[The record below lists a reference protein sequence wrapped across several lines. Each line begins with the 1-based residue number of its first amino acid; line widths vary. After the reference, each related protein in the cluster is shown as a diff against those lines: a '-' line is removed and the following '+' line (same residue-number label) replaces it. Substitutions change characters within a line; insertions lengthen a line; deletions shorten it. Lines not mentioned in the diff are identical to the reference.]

1 MHQLLIHDVAIHLEP
16 LQSRLLVLLIEHRAQ
31 VISLEDIVQKVW
43 QRSHVSDNLVRQ
55 VISALRG
62 HLDDN
67 ARPYRI
73 IKTIPKQAIY

>member
-1 MHQLLIHDVAIHLEP
+1 MAALARIRQSGSSGHQRTE
-16 LQSRLLVLLIEHRAQ
+16 
-31 VISLEDIVQKVW
+31 
-43 QRSHVSDNLVRQ
+43 
-55 VISALRG
+55 G